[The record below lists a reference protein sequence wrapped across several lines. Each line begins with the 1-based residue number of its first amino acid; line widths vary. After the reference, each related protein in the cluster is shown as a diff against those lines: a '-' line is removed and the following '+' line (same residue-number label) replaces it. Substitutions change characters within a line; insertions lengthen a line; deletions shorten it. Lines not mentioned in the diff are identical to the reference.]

1 MIKNRISF
9 KIKSFSYLCYIKNN
23 ENKILVYA
31 NGTYAALIEKA
42 GEGER

>member
-1 MIKNRISF
+1 MEILRDF
-9 KIKSFSYLCYIKNN
+9 N